1 MGKNRPCRDRC
12 FEWPTIVKWLIYAG
26 VFGYLYI
33 MVSKWNT
40 EQANKFMTGAVVL
53 QTNFHINCLVCALM
67 HPIFMVARI
76 PIFFIYAIFTCC
88 CDKGE
93 DLNDAFNY
101 EKLIISYGYV
111 ESHQ

>member
-12 FEWPTIVKWLIYAG
+12 FEWPTIVKWVIYAV
-26 VFGYLYI
+26 VFGFLYI
-33 MVSKWNT
+33 SVAKWNT

-76 PIFFIYAIFTCC
+76 PIFLIYAIFTCC
-88 CDKGE
+88 CDKGD
-93 DLNDAFNY
+93 DLNDAFLY
-101 EKLIISYGYV
+101 EKLIISYEYV